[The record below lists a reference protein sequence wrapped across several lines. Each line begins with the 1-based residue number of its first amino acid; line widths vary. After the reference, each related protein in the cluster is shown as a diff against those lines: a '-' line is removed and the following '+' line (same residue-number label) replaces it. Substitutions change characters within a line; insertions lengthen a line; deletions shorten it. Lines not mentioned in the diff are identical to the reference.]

1 MKLGTD
7 IRNVSGHCWEGFQGQ
22 RSKVKVT
29 ARPNA
34 LCGGG
39 IDLDIVATVICVSVV
54 DLVTKKITVRG
65 IQCPHVTGH
74 DSRRTMKRDK
84 RRESSKR
91 TAADATVGRGQDGKL
106 MECTVSWTLLVDGR
120 RKPTRRTVLPNTS
133 TVALRRFHDA
143 FRCLPLSTVSR
154 SRRLSP
160 ADDQQLVSFYKPNW
174 IGPNHLTVYKSQ

>member
-54 DLVTKKITVRG
+54 DLVTRN
-65 IQCPHVTGH
+65 QYSWYPMSAC
-74 DSRRTMKRDK
+74 
-84 RRESSKR
+84 
-91 TAADATVGRGQDGKL
+91 DG
-106 MECTVSWTLLVDGR
+106 
-120 RKPTRRTVLPNTS
+120 TR
-133 TVALRRFHDA
+133 
-143 FRCLPLSTVSR
+143 
-154 SRRLSP
+154 
-160 ADDQQLVSFYKPNW
+160 
-174 IGPNHLTVYKSQ
+174 